1 MIRLSRRLGGRHPCC
16 VAQRSNDVKRVLIV
30 DDQPDIRL
38 MCRVNLA
45 LEGYDVLEAAD
56 GEAGLAAA
64 REHAPDLMLLD
75 VMMPGLDGWSVLEAV
90 KADPRVRHIPVIL
103 LTARVQREDEIRGWS
118 SGAAE
123 YLSKPFN
130 PSSLSDVV
138 KRVLNPD
145 DSEAE
150 RRRRALEKLS
160 IH

>member
-1 MIRLSRRLGGRHPCC
+1 MTRGNSD
-16 VAQRSNDVKRVLIV
+16 AKRVLIV

-45 LEGYDVLEAAD
+45 LEGYEIFEAAD
-56 GEAGLAAA
+56 GEAGLAAV
-64 REHAPDLMLLD
+64 RDHRPDLVLLD
-75 VMMPGLDGWSVLEAV
+75 VMMPGMDGWSVLDQI
-90 KADPRVRHIPVIL
+90 KADRDTRPIPVVL

-138 KRVLNPD
+138 RHVLNPD
-145 DSEAE
+145 EPEGE

>member
-1 MIRLSRRLGGRHPCC
+1 MT
-16 VAQRSNDVKRVLIV
+16 KRILVI

-56 GEAGLAAA
+56 GESGLSMVN
-64 REHAPDLMLLD
+64 EQHPDLVLLD
-75 VMMPGLDGWSVLEAV
+75 IMMPGVDGWQVLESIKSNAATASV
-90 KADPRVRHIPVIL
+90 PVVL

-118 SGAAE
+118 SGASD

-130 PSSLSDVV
+130 PSTLSAVV
-138 KRVLNPD
+138 RRALD
-145 DSEAE
+145 GGEDESD